1 MSARLALFD
10 LDGTLLRGPSSERR
24 FAAWLFGRRHAGAA
38 QAGAWLAYAAVHAR
52 RDGRHVLRR
61 DKGYVAGLGVGLVAE
76 LAAAH
81 VDAVIGA
88 GQVDPRAHAAL
99 ETHRRAG
106 DRCVLLSG
114 TLQPLAD
121 AYAVRLGL
129 GLDAA
134 IGSLAPVRGGRYAL
148 GPPARH
154 PYGAAKR
161 TLAERERAACGVDPT
176 DTVAYGDSVA
186 DRNVLGWAGEA
197 VAVEPDRALAA
208 LARERGWRV
217 LRHARGPAPVPAAVV

>member
-10 LDGTLLRGPSSERR
+10 LDGTLLRGSSSERR
-24 FAAWLFGRRHAGAA
+24 FAAWLFGHRHAGAA
-38 QAGAWLAYAAVHAR
+38 QAGAWLAYAAIRAR

-61 DKGYVAGLGVGLVAE
+61 DKGYVAGLDVGLVAE

-88 GQVDPRAHAAL
+88 GHVDARARAAL
-99 ETHRRAG
+99 EGHRRVG

-121 AYAVRLGL
+121 AYAARLGCHV
-129 GLDAA
+129 A

-161 TLAERERAACGVDPT
+161 TLAERECRPCGVAPADA
-176 DTVAYGDSVA
+176 VAYGDSIA
-186 DRNVLGWAGEA
+186 DRDVLEWAGEA

-208 LARERGWRV
+208 LARARGWRV
-217 LRHARGPAPVPAAVV
+217 LRHARGPDAAPVAIG